1 MHCFFQETFH
11 ASHCSLSSP
20 CCNEYQLVL
29 ARGHHS
35 TRSLSMALG
44 IRPETQSLQDA
55 KRWEVPPNANS
66 LCQKKKTSSSNNFA
80 TTGFKRDYV
89 FCALQQPSVS
99 IKKKSRA
106 WVNLTKMQLSTQ
118 TGCGSILPR
127 QVREPGTELGRVE
140 PQLRQKFGDKH
151 DITPTGWKHFDRWA
165 LHQKI
170 QFLSKSKH
178 LKGMCYFLR
187 HFSAS
192 ARIFSTLFL
201 IFAF

>member
-1 MHCFFQETFH
+1 M
-11 ASHCSLSSP
+11 
-20 CCNEYQLVL
+20 L
-29 ARGHHS
+29 A
-35 TRSLSMALG
+35 TAAYLLLAVMN
-44 IRPETQSLQDA
+44 I
-55 KRWEVPPNANS
+55 S
-66 LCQKKKTSSSNNFA
+66 LCWPEATTPQDPFPWHWGSDQRRNHFKMQSAERCHQMQTHSVKKKASSSNNFA
-80 TTGFKRDYV
+80 TKGFKRDYV